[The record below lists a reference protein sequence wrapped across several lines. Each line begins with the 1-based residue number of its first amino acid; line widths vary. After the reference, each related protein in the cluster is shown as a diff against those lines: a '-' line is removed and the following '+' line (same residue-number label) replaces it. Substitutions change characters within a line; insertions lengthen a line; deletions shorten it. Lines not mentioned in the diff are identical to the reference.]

1 MFENIGKKIKSLCK
15 VVFYVLSACAV
26 MGGLIAFISPI
37 ANGADAGPILLG
49 FLLMFVISALG
60 IFLAWLIVMLL
71 YAFGELVDANQ
82 IQVKQNRKIIS
93 ILAGKELK
101 NGEDEE
107 EEEKRSSIK
116 FFESNSIN
124 FVNDK
129 NGTGEIL

>member
-1 MFENIGKKIKSLCK
+1 
-15 VVFYVLSACAV
+15 
-26 MGGLIAFISPI
+26 
-37 ANGADAGPILLG
+37 
-49 FLLMFVISALG
+49 
-60 IFLAWLIVMLL
+60 MLL
-71 YAFGELVDANQ
+71 YAFGELVDSNQ

-107 EEEKRSSIK
+107 EKRSSIK

-129 NGTGEIL
+129 NDTGENL